1 MLLTK
6 PTQTHPTLEE
16 DTMDLLLTKYLELRN
31 SEEGQTMAEYGL
43 LLALIAVVVVAA
55 ILVLGPAIANIFN
68 DIAENLS

>member
-1 MLLTK
+1 
-6 PTQTHPTLEE
+6 
-16 DTMDLLLTKYLELRN
+16 MDLLLTKYLELRN